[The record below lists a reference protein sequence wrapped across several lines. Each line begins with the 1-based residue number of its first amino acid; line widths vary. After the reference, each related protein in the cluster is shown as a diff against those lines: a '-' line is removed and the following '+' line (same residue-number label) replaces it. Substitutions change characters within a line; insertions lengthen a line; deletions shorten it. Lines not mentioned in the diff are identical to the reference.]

1 MQTEQQA
8 QNEKCKRDT
17 LLRQWTLLRMIPRFP
32 KKVSTQDLIHHLSA
46 SGFDVGDRKIQRD
59 LNKLSEIFPI
69 ESDRRSKPYG
79 WYWPKDVCVMDVP
92 CMDTHTALA
101 FWLAE
106 QHLQPLL
113 PNDTEKR
120 LQGYFKTATQV
131 LGQIHSD
138 KGAAAWQ
145 EKVRVLHHGPIRQA
159 VAIDPDIQH
168 EVYEALLYNRRL
180 NVTYQPP
187 WHEGSK
193 EYEIN
198 PLGLVFKDSI
208 TYLVC
213 SMWDYPDMRQL
224 ALHRMLT
231 AQALNIPASTP
242 DGFIL
247 DDYIASGELEYPVGD
262 SIELKAWISG
272 NLASLL
278 NERPLSDDQGI
289 EKQDDKQ
296 LLLCATVQDTN
307 ELRWWLLG
315 FGDQVEVLEPA
326 EFRGYFAE
334 IAANMANAYGTAYDS
349 R

>member
-1 MQTEQQA
+1 
-8 QNEKCKRDT
+8 
-17 LLRQWTLLRMIPRFP
+17 
-32 KKVSTQDLIHHLSA
+32 
-46 SGFDVGDRKIQRD
+46 
-59 LNKLSEIFPI
+59 
-69 ESDRRSKPYG
+69 
-79 WYWPKDVCVMDVP
+79 
-92 CMDTHTALA
+92 
-101 FWLAE
+101 
-106 QHLQPLL
+106 
-113 PNDTEKR
+113 
-120 LQGYFKTATQV
+120 
-131 LGQIHSD
+131 
-138 KGAAAWQ
+138 
-145 EKVRVLHHGPIRQA
+145 
-159 VAIDPDIQH
+159 
-168 EVYEALLYNRRL
+168 
-180 NVTYQPP
+180 
-187 WHEGSK
+187 
-193 EYEIN
+193 
-198 PLGLVFKDSI
+198 
-208 TYLVC
+208 
-213 SMWDYPDMRQL
+213 MWDYPDMRQL